1 MRKAGEKKTGAMLSR
16 FVEAL
21 NCWDIN
27 AFKEALADYRDDK
40 SESEL
45 STVLT
50 QRDYVRVLSS
60 DDLFYPKKK
69 VTRGQEHDINCRV
82 SDAMY
87 QLIRCG

>member
-1 MRKAGEKKTGAMLSR
+1 MRKVGEKKTGAMLSR

-27 AFKEALADYRDDK
+27 AFKEALADYRADK

-45 STVLT
+45 SMVLT

-60 DDLFYPKKK
+60 MIFFLP
-69 VTRGQEHDINCRV
+69 
-82 SDAMY
+82 
-87 QLIRCG
+87 